1 MILKNKNILITGAG
15 KGIGLASLY
24 DLISEGAFV
33 FALVKSKSDY
43 KKLKKENLKNAVIFL
58 GNVNNYKLV
67 KKILNLSISKK
78 LLITGL
84 VNNAGIRQRK
94 DFIKL
99 TENEINHVFKVNFFS
114 VFKLMQIFSNYII
127 NRNLSASIVNIG
139 SIVGQTGFKQLTG
152 YASSKSALIGL
163 TKSFAI
169 EMAEKKI
176 RANLISPGFTKTSYF
191 KKFKKNRKLYKWT
204 LDRTPM
210 KRWAE
215 PSEISK
221 LISFLLS
228 SKSSFITG
236 ENINIDGGWM
246 SS

>member
-1 MILKNKNILITGAG
+1 MILKNQSILITGAG

-24 DLISEGAFV
+24 DLLSEGAFV

-43 KKLKKENLKNAVIFL
+43 EKLKKENLKNAEIFL

-67 KKILNLSISKK
+67 KKILNLSISRK

-94 DFIKL
+94 DFIKI

-139 SIVGQTGFKQLTG
+139 SIVGQTGFKQLSG

-163 TKSFAI
+163 TKSFAT
-169 EMAEKKI
+169 EMAEKNI

-215 PSEISK
+215 PNEISK

-236 ENINIDGGWM
+236 ENINVDGGWM